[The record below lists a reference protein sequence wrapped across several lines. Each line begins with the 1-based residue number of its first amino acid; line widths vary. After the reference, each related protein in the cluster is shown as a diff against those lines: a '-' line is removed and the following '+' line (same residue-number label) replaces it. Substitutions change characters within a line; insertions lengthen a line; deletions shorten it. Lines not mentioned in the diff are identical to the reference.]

1 MRMERVALSSE
12 KGIRVPFHSCP
23 HRPEC
28 SKMSLRGDPMVED
41 SEKRGVKD
49 RRKKPTSRWSWF
61 TFLGRRRIF
70 RRISDQEKAGYVDR
84 YSPILFFL
92 MVLILGLNILD
103 SLFTMMIL
111 DLGGQEFNPFV
122 RSFIELHGDMFWVWR
137 FVIVSVALILL
148 YLHRGFIRVRRM
160 IITIGLIY
168 IVIVIYQ
175 MYLILYH

>member
-1 MRMERVALSSE
+1 
-12 KGIRVPFHSCP
+12 
-23 HRPEC
+23 
-28 SKMSLRGDPMVED
+28 
-41 SEKRGVKD
+41 
-49 RRKKPTSRWSWF
+49 
-61 TFLGRRRIF
+61 
-70 RRISDQEKAGYVDR
+70 
-84 YSPILFFL
+84 

-111 DLGGQEFNPFV
+111 DLGGQEFNPIV

-148 YLHRGFIRVRRM
+148 YLHHGFVKVRRM

-168 IVIVIYQ
+168 VVIVIYQ